1 MPHNSGPATFFLKQ
15 KTKLYMENL
24 VLGTTFFL
32 VRFPTEGEQ
41 THELDPGAT
50 GIFPIQA
57 WHRRGG
63 ERLPREWR
71 IKISTS

>member
-57 WHRRGG
+57 
-63 ERLPREWR
+63 
-71 IKISTS
+71 